1 MASGPLQGKLLTLLC
16 RLLQPRTVVE
26 IGTYSGYSA
35 LARAAG
41 MPEGSR
47 IFTFEINDEQE
58 DFTRPW
64 LENSP
69 WRAKVDIR
77 MVIGDILQAEEQ
89 VPEGIDLAFVDG
101 NKRDYLAYYEF
112 LLPRLSPGGC
122 MLADNTL
129 WDGHVLEPERAHAAA
144 QTPLSAPRHSAEGA
158 HIPHDQH
165 TDPTMETTRQHK
177 IARLLQKELSEIFL
191 LQTKAMHGV
200 LVSVSKTYISPD
212 MSICRAYLSIFPSER
227 GEEIVS
233 NINANAA
240 TLRFELGKRV
250 RHQLR
255 IIPELKFF
263 IDDSLDYAE
272 NIDRLLKL

>member
-1 MASGPLQGKLLTLLC
+1 
-16 RLLQPRTVVE
+16 
-26 IGTYSGYSA
+26 
-35 LARAAG
+35 
-41 MPEGSR
+41 
-47 IFTFEINDEQE
+47 
-58 DFTRPW
+58 
-64 LENSP
+64 
-69 WRAKVDIR
+69 
-77 MVIGDILQAEEQ
+77 
-89 VPEGIDLAFVDG
+89 
-101 NKRDYLAYYEF
+101 
-112 LLPRLSPGGC
+112 
-122 MLADNTL
+122 
-129 WDGHVLEPERAHAAA
+129 
-144 QTPLSAPRHSAEGA
+144 
-158 HIPHDQH
+158 
-165 TDPTMETTRQHK
+165 METTRQHK
-177 IARLLQKELSEIFL
+177 IARLLQKELDGEVAVFVHVYAEIFL

-227 GEEIVS
+227 GEEIVR

>member
-1 MASGPLQGKLLTLLC
+1 M
-16 RLLQPRTVVE
+16 
-26 IGTYSGYSA
+26 
-35 LARAAG
+35 ARA
-41 MPEGSR
+41 
-47 IFTFEINDEQE
+47 
-58 DFTRPW
+58 
-64 LENSP
+64 
-69 WRAKVDIR
+69 VDIK

-89 VPEGIDLAFVDG
+89 VPHGIDLAFVDG

-129 WDGHVLEPERAHAAA
+129 WDGHVLESDREDA
-144 QTPLSAPRHSAEGA
+144 QTQGIRAFNDRVAADERVETLILRCATASLSFANSRNRDHRPRF
-158 HIPHDQH
+158 PHKTQQWKQ
-165 TDPTMETTRQHK
+165 PANRK
-177 IARLLQKELSEIFL
+177 SPASSQKELSEIFL

-212 MSICRAYLSIFPSER
+212 MSICRAYLSVFPSER
-227 GEEIVS
+227 SEEIVR